1 MTLCHNPPYLLSPMQ
16 VNNWLVQEI
25 LHWHW
30 DWRQPKPWRPWRCEV
45 FQAHTQIWIW
55 NWLWK
60 QTNCRPGLPTAKLKK
75 LTYRTLNLPPTELW
89 NSETTATGHNR
100 MHGAFEVQIRCL
112 REMTMERLFWCTDI
126 CTAILSECIFHQDLP
141 SNSPLSWIYEPH
153 TVIVQNCSSNK
164 WRNYRR
170 KSFKTS

>member
-1 MTLCHNPPYLLSPMQ
+1 MPQPSIFAVSDASQQLARSRDSTLALGLEAIKAMKTMKMWSLSGT
-16 VNNWLVQEI
+16 
-25 LHWHW
+25 
-30 DWRQPKPWRPWRCEV
+30 
-45 FQAHTQIWIW
+45 HTQIWIW